1 MSSWMESRWRH
12 QEGGGHPG
20 QQYGEQ
26 QCCRGW
32 CSWEMSDSNHS
43 IPDKAAERPVRIN
56 ANKSGMWAGMPCA
69 IESNFYILERQPSD
83 TILDTGR
90 QHSERG
96 ADTGIEDWGILLNW
110 SPTIRHLK
118 ADNSPI
124 LYLEAVEAVK
134 KLLCAGVYAT
144 LCLYLLQWAAS
155 CAAPAQAV
163 QTGAVMWL
171 EWGSV
176 VSRCSEGADVSVTLP
191 VLSWTDRLQVTQED
205 QYKLLNRKCEIS
217 FQFCAHE
224 HLRSFPI

>member
-1 MSSWMESRWRH
+1 MLSWMESRWRH

-26 QCCRGW
+26 QCCRRW
-32 CSWEMSDSNHS
+32 CSWEITDSNHS
-43 IPDKAAERPVRIN
+43 IPDKARPVRIN

-90 QHSERG
+90 QHSEQTHG
-96 ADTGIEDWGILLNW
+96 GYWGILLNW

-134 KLLCAGVYAT
+134 KLWLCAGVYAT
-144 LCLYLLQWAAS
+144 LFVSSAVSSQLCGTGPGSADRPRVRISCKSVLRGGRRVSDAPSATMDWQTAS
-155 CAAPAQAV
+155 D
-163 QTGAVMWL
+163 TSR
-171 EWGSV
+171 SV
-176 VSRCSEGADVSVTLP
+176 
-191 VLSWTDRLQVTQED
+191 
-205 QYKLLNRKCEIS
+205 
-217 FQFCAHE
+217 
-224 HLRSFPI
+224 

>member
-56 ANKSGMWAGMPCA
+56 ANKSGMWAGIPGLLNP
-69 IESNFYILERQPSD
+69 IFIFLSVNHPTQYWIQGGNTRSGGQ
-83 TILDTGR
+83 TR
-90 QHSERG
+90 
-96 ADTGIEDWGILLNW
+96 GIEDWGILLNW

-191 VLSWTDRLQVTQED
+191 VLRWTDRLQVTRAD

>member
-1 MSSWMESRWRH
+1 M
-12 QEGGGHPG
+12 
-20 QQYGEQ
+20 
-26 QCCRGW
+26 
-32 CSWEMSDSNHS
+32 
-43 IPDKAAERPVRIN
+43 
-56 ANKSGMWAGMPCA
+56 

-90 QHSERG
+90 QHSEQTR
-96 ADTGIEDWGILLNW
+96 GILRNSVKLVPDY
-110 SPTIRHLK
+110 PTPQGWQFSNFVSGSCRGCQETL
-118 ADNSPI
+118 
-124 LYLEAVEAVK
+124 AVPV
-134 KLLCAGVYAT
+134 CT
-144 LCLYLLQWAAS
+144 QHCLYLLQWAAS

-163 QTGAVMWL
+163 QTGR

-191 VLSWTDRLQVTQED
+191 VLRWTDRLQVTQAD